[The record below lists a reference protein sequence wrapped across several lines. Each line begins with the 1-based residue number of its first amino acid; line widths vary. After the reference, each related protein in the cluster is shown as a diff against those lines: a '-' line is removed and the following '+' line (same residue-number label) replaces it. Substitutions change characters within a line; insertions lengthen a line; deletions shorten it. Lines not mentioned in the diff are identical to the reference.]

1 MDYVNNIKSTILETA
16 NQYESDKTVNEA
28 LSWEMIKL
36 QTRDTSIKYSKA
48 ETKKMKNKET
58 DIEVKFPHS
67 PILNYAFSSWIEQTM
82 TKTIYCHWENRFVLQ

>member
-67 PILNYAFSSWIEQTM
+67 PILNYAFSSWIEKTM
-82 TKTIYCHWENRFVLQ
+82 TKTIHCHWENRFVLQ